1 MHHGMGHNLV
11 QYCGH
16 HSAVHYIAPSLEFS
30 LESESAEGFIVTV
43 RNLHMEAD
51 GIEEPCSKLQG
62 IFDRKEVYRF

>member
-16 HSAVHYIAPSLEFS
+16 HSAVHYVAPSLEFS

-43 RNLHMEAD
+43 RNLHMEAN
-51 GIEEPCSKLQG
+51 GIEDSLQQAAG
-62 IFDRKEVYRF
+62 NLRP